1 VPLLTEVAKS
11 QLASYA
17 VRLEAAR
24 SIRNLKGGALTGTDA
39 ELAGLSAQQLPAD
52 AHDVNPY
59 ASNLRAAIAGAQRD
73 AAAREKIFLTVAAID
88 VGTPKLAIFKAALG
102 ARHDA
107 LANAVGRQLFP
118 EYLRNQN
125 NYESGTA
132 ENFLKGTPD
141 ADRAT
146 VARGLGDANLRLGNT
161 RVALHFYLIA
171 QQIQASDAV
180 RRSGETLRAQ
190 LDLEG
195 RNAVRRP
202 LVTNNID
209 QDHLVRPRETK

>member
-1 VPLLTEVAKS
+1 VAKS
-11 QLASYA
+11 AQASYA

-24 SIRNLKGGALTGTDA
+24 SIRILKGDPLTGTDA
-39 ELAGLSAQQLPAD
+39 ELIGLSAQQFPAD
-52 AHDVNPY
+52 AQTVNVY

-73 AAAREKIFLTVAAID
+73 AAAQEKIFLTVTAVDI
-88 VGTPKLAIFKAALG
+88 VTPKLPIFKAALA

-107 LANAVGRQLFP
+107 LADAAGRQLFP
-118 EYLRNQN
+118 EYLRNRNQ
-125 NYESGTA
+125 YESGTE

-171 QQIQASDAV
+171 QQIQASDTI
-180 RRSGETLRAQ
+180 RRSADTLRAQ
-190 LDLEG
+190 LDLEV
-195 RNAVRRP
+195 RNAARRP